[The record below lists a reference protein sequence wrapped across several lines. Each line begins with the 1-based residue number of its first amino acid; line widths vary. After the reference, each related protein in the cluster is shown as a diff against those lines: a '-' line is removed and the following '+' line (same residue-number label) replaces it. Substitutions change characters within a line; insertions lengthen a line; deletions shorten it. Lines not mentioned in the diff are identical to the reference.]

1 MKLGVKISR
10 SQGGSQT
17 VKRDLKGNK
26 NRSVNRYNVSLLSL
40 SVGAILYH
48 CYYYIGLLP
57 LKTIRN
63 NIFNLL

>member
-26 NRSVNRYNVSLLSL
+26 NRSVNRYNVSLFSL
-40 SVGAILYH
+40 SVGAILYTVIIISV
-48 CYYYIGLLP
+48 CSL
-57 LKTIRN
+57 
-63 NIFNLL
+63 